1 MLQST
6 HSEQT
11 NTMQNTCH
19 KCRGTGRF
27 VGYSGRDCGECFT
40 CGGTGKIA
48 PKAPVGVTLSFPK
61 TIDIV
66 LRNDIRLHLG
76 DCKIVITQAGRLCL
90 VSPLFG
96 SGYYGSFER
105 DGTFRPTKQCTPEMI
120 AKLQDVE
127 ARGIEA
133 VKEIGR
139 LTGICCV
146 CGRTLTNEG
155 SIEDGIGPVC
165 AGRMQ

>member
-1 MLQST
+1 MIESVVK
-6 HSEQT
+6 
-11 NTMQNTCH
+11 CH
-19 KCRGTGRF
+19 KCQGTGRF
-27 VGYSGRDCGECFT
+27 VGYSGRDFGECFT
-40 CGGTGKIA
+40 CDGKGHIE
-48 PKAPVGVTLSFPK
+48 PKAPIAPPGTVLQFPK

-105 DGTFRPTKQCTPEMI
+105 DGTFRPTKQCAPEMI

-146 CGRTLTNEG
+146 CGRTLTNEA
-155 SIEDGIGPVC
+155 SIEEGIGPVC
-165 AGRMQ
+165 SGRMQ